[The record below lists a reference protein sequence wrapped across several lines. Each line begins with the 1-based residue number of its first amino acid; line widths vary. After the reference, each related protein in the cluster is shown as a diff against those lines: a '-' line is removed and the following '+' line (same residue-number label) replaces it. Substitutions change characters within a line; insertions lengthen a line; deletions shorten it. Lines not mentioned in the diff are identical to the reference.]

1 VLATVSGTAVSFVL
15 TVYNKRRYLAD
26 VLASVAA
33 QAGGFEREVIIVD
46 DGSTDGSREMLES
59 LGPRLPGLRLITQPN
74 QGPSIAT
81 NRGLAAASMPLVKL
95 LDGDDVLAP
104 DATQHLIE
112 CMECLG
118 VEVMIG
124 AGQPYRAGEKP
135 HWPRPAQSAPRLLP
149 DPLGAL
155 IRGIW
160 FTPSNLLVRREALQR
175 SGGCD
180 ERVFVQDYT
189 LALRLARRCCFGI
202 SDTAIVAAP
211 DPEEIAAD
219 RLSANK
225 AQILHD
231 LNLALLLFIE
241 DSPDL
246 PAHYRLT
253 AWRRIAGRSW
263 KWARR
268 EVGRTLWSRELV
280 LCLGAQ
286 LPWGAHE
293 SCREFLE
300 TFIVGGRVR
309 RPAIAELDVEPEE
322 VNDASVANASVPKP
336 SLPGSTRQSRRSFSL
351 RRPFVD
357 ARVKPGHDDVGA

>member
-1 VLATVSGTAVSFVL
+1 MTTPMSRNAVSFVL
-15 TVYNKRRYLAD
+15 TVYNKRRYLTD

-33 QAGGFEREVIIVD
+33 QQGDFEREVIVVD
-46 DGSTDGSREMLES
+46 DGSTDGSRDLLES
-59 LGPRLPGLRLITQPN
+59 LGPRLPGFRLITQPN
-74 QGPSIAT
+74 QGPSVAT

-95 LDGDDVLAP
+95 LDGDDLLAP
-104 DATQHLIE
+104 DATRDLIDG
-112 CMECLG
+112 MECLG

-124 AGQPYRAGEKP
+124 AGQPYRPGEKP
-135 HWPRPAQSAPRLLP
+135 AWLRPAHSAPRLLP

-155 IRGIW
+155 LRAIW
-160 FTPSNLLVRREALQR
+160 FTPSNLLVRREALRR

-189 LALRLARRCCFGI
+189 LALRLARQCRFGV

-211 DPEEIAAD
+211 DSAEMTPG

-231 LNLALLLFIE
+231 LNLALLLFLE

-246 PAHYRLT
+246 PARYRRL

-268 EVGRTLWSRELV
+268 EEGRPLWSHELG
-280 LCLGAQ
+280 LCLGARF
-286 LPWGAHE
+286 PWAAHE
-293 SCREFLE
+293 KCRKSLE
-300 TFIVGGRVR
+300 TFTAGGRVR
-309 RPAIAELDVEPEE
+309 RPAIT
-322 VNDASVANASVPKP
+322 ASLSSATV
-336 SLPGSTRQSRRSFSL
+336 L
-351 RRPFVD
+351 
-357 ARVKPGHDDVGA
+357 

>member
-1 VLATVSGTAVSFVL
+1 MSRAAVSFVL

-33 QAGGFEREVIIVD
+33 QKGEFAREVIVVD
-46 DGSTDGSREMLES
+46 DGSTDGSRELLER
-59 LGPRLPGLRLITQPN
+59 LGPWLPGFRLITQPN
-74 QGPSIAT
+74 QGPSVAT
-81 NRGLAAASMPLVKL
+81 NRGLAVAAMPLIKL
-95 LDGDDVLAP
+95 LDGDDLLAP
-104 DATQHLIE
+104 DATRHLID
-112 CMECLG
+112 CMQCLG

-124 AGQPYRAGEKP
+124 AGQSYRTGEP
-135 HWPRPAQSAPRLLP
+135 PVWGQPPGSPPRLLA

-155 IRGIW
+155 LRAIW
-160 FTPSNLLVRREALQR
+160 FTPSNLLVRRDALQT

-189 LALRLARRCCFGI
+189 LALRLALSCRFGI
-202 SDTAIVAAP
+202 SDTLIVAAP
-211 DPEEIAAD
+211 DPVEVTAD
-219 RLSANK
+219 RVSANK

-241 DSPDL
+241 DSPEL
-246 PAHYRLT
+246 PASYRRL

-268 EVGRTLWSRELV
+268 EAGRPLWSRELA

-293 SCREFLE
+293 KCRQLLE
-300 TFIVGGRVR
+300 TFAADGQI
-309 RPAIAELDVEPEE
+309 
-322 VNDASVANASVPKP
+322 
-336 SLPGSTRQSRRSFSL
+336 RRSATCSSPL
-351 RRPFVD
+351 QP
-357 ARVKPGHDDVGA
+357 

>member
-1 VLATVSGTAVSFVL
+1 VADAEALEPYPRGSLAMESWRNPGAAFAGMTTLMPRAAVSFVL

-33 QAGGFEREVIIVD
+33 QEGSFEREVIIVD
-46 DGSTDGSREMLES
+46 DGSTDGSRKLLEG
-59 LGPRLPGLRLITQPN
+59 LGPRLPGFRLITQAN
-74 QGPSIAT
+74 QGPSVAT

-95 LDGDDVLAP
+95 LDGDDLLAP
-104 DATQHLIE
+104 DATRHLID

-124 AGQPYRAGEKP
+124 AGQSYRPGEP
-135 HWPRPAQSAPRLLP
+135 PVWRRPLGSPPRLLP

-155 IRGIW
+155 LRAIW
-160 FTPSNLLVRREALQR
+160 FTPSNLLVRREALRR

-189 LALRLARRCCFGI
+189 MALRLARQCRFGI
-202 SDTAIVAAP
+202 TDTPIVAAP
-211 DPEEIAAD
+211 ERTETTAD

-241 DSPDL
+241 DNPDL
-246 PAHYRLT
+246 PAGCRRI
-253 AWRRIAGRSW
+253 AWRRVAGRSW

-268 EVGRTLWSRELV
+268 EVGRPLWSRELA
-280 LCLGAQ
+280 LCLGAVF
-286 LPWGAHE
+286 PWGAHE
-293 SCREFLE
+293 KCREFLA
-300 TFIVGGRVR
+300 TFTTGGRVR
-309 RPAIAELDVEPEE
+309 RPAMTAGSILRD
-322 VNDASVANASVPKP
+322 DTKP
-336 SLPGSTRQSRRSFSL
+336 PT
-351 RRPFVD
+351 PAAVD
-357 ARVKPGHDDVGA
+357 I